1 MCVILLW
8 EFNRKASRINTCDT
22 GWKQPTRNLFASV
35 LTVGEIRFGIELLP
49 PSKRRDELERW
60 LKRDLLECFERRVV
74 PGGSI
79 HRVSPNGKAIL
90 EKTSNQFGAD
100 LMLIE
105 GFRNA
110 S

>member
-1 MCVILLW
+1 M
-8 EFNRKASRINTCDT
+8 
-22 GWKQPTRNLFASV
+22 TRLFDLGTTIQLKPAADA
-35 LTVGEIRFGIELLP
+35 VGL
-49 PSKRRDELERW
+49 
-60 LKRDLLECFERRVV
+60 V
-74 PGGSI
+74 
-79 HRVSPNGKAIL
+79 VSPNGKAIL